1 MKPMTPGVSRG
12 ARARAHLAGLV
23 VTIGLAGVAMRAWAL
38 QVDDGDRYRS
48 LAERQHEL
56 RVDIPAPRGDI
67 LDGHGRPLAV
77 SADADSIWANPRDVR
92 DVAETAEK
100 LAAILGNDP
109 RVLEAKLAADHR
121 FVWLERHVTA
131 EVAHAV
137 REAKLAG
144 VEVVRE
150 PRRWYPG
157 RAVAGPVIG
166 RADIDGNGVD
176 GIELAMNDLL
186 AGKRSKIDALRDAR
200 GHTMLADGLARA
212 TPGASV
218 HLSLDRS
225 IQSIAETA
233 LETAMTANKPK
244 AGVVVVLDVATSR
257 VLAMASSP
265 TYDPNSGDTHGARNL
280 PVTDAFE
287 AGSVMKVFSV
297 SSALEDEIVTPE
309 TEFQIGGSIKVG
321 SHTIHD
327 VHSDPYLTVAG
338 IIKRSSNV
346 GAAKIALRLGRDKL
360 YAGLQQFGFG
370 AKPGIELPGERVGML
385 RSGSKWRDVELATIS
400 FGYGLTVTPLQVA
413 AALASIGN
421 HGIYTEPR
429 IVDEVDD
436 LDGTVMYRGEGKVHR
451 SISARTADQMMT
463 MLMAVFDKDKGKG
476 NEGGTAKDIDVAG
489 FKCAGKTGTANKYD
503 PATHQYAPDH
513 YMSSFAGLAP
523 ADHPRLA
530 IVVMIDDPSGGNH
543 YGGTVAGPV
552 FATVASEGLR
562 YLGVPGDALPVP
574 APGPHPGAQP
584 PGPHAAVPVAIA
596 PPAAP
601 IAVAPISATAIAIPD
616 FSGLGVGRALD
627 LARSLHVPVEVV
639 GSGRVVAQDPP
650 AGPTV
655 GSIRLT
661 LHFSDEPKE
670 ISPAH

>member
-1 MKPMTPGVSRG
+1 MTPGVSHG
-12 ARARAHLAGLV
+12 ARARAYLAGLV
-23 VTIGLAGVAMRAWAL
+23 VTVGLLGVGMRAWAL
-38 QVDDGDRYRS
+38 QVDDGERYRL
-48 LAERQHEL
+48 LAERQHEMHL
-56 RVDIPAPRGDI
+56 DVPPPRGDV
-67 LDGHGRPLAV
+67 LDVHGRPLAV

-92 DVAETAEK
+92 DVAATAEK
-100 LAAILGNDP
+100 LAALLGNDP
-109 RVLEAKLAADHR
+109 RVLEAKLAGDHK

-131 EVAHAV
+131 EVARAV
-137 REAKLAG
+137 QAAKLPG
-144 VEVVRE
+144 IEVARE

-166 RADIDGNGVD
+166 RADIDGVGLD
-176 GIELAMNDLL
+176 GIELSMNAML

-200 GHTMLADGLARA
+200 GHTMLADGLAPA
-212 TPGASV
+212 TPGATV

-225 IQSIAETA
+225 IQAIAESA
-233 LETAMTANKPK
+233 LEDAVITNKPK

-265 TYDPNSGDTHGARNL
+265 TYDPNGGDAHGARNL

-287 AGSVMKVFSV
+287 AGSIMKVFSV
-297 SSALEDEIVTPE
+297 STALEDGVVTPE
-309 TEFQIGGSIKVG
+309 TEFQIGGAITVG
-321 SHTIHD
+321 KHTIHD

-346 GAAKIALRLGRDKL
+346 GAAKIALRLGREKL
-360 YAGLQQFGFG
+360 HAGLQQFGFG
-370 AKPGIELPGERVGML
+370 AKTGIELPGERTGML
-385 RSGSKWRDVELATIS
+385 RNGANWRDVETATIS

-413 AALASIGN
+413 AAFASIGN

-429 IVDEVDD
+429 IVDEVVD
-436 LDGTVMYRGEGKVHR
+436 LDGTVVYRGEGKVHR
-451 SISARTADQMMT
+451 SISATTADQMMA
-463 MLMAVFDKDKGKG
+463 MLTAVFDKDDAKGMG
-476 NEGGTAKDIDVAG
+476 GGTAKDVNVLG

-523 ADHPRLA
+523 ADHPRFA

-552 FATVASEGLR
+552 FAKVASEALR
-562 YLGVPGDALPVP
+562 YLGVPGDPLPVVPPSTPIHAAKAVAP
-574 APGPHPGAQP
+574 AP
-584 PGPHAAVPVAIA
+584 AVVAPV
-596 PPAAP
+596 
-601 IAVAPISATAIAIPD
+601 IAVAPDPAAVAIPD
-616 FSGLGVGRALD
+616 FSGMGVGRALE
-627 LARSLHVPVEVV
+627 LARTLHVPVSVL

-650 AGPTV
+650 AGPAL
-655 GSIRLT
+655 GSIKLT